1 SPKTLLMLPLGVCTV
16 TLQAAVPCVVTFA
29 SQTAGSNTPPI
40 VLLTKKVK
48 SVDWQSVVEVVE
60 GVVVVVDVVVE
71 VGGGVVVGVG
81 VVVVVD
87 VVVDVV
93 EVVVVVVEVVEV
105 VEVVVVLEE
114 VVVVVGGR
122 LVVLVMLVVVVVAGH
137 DGMRGRHRRI
147 YVSLSK
153 RGFVPLTAVALA
165 VARACPGLFL
175 PEHTSPMQAPFG
187 WRTCTMAAPA
197 STSSLQTGPRST
209 AGGRRVTLGGL

>member
-1 SPKTLLMLPLGVCTV
+1 GGSTPVQLVQVPRLESQLPLKTQFENPLIPMICHLSPKTLLMLPLGVCTV

-60 GVVVVVDVVVE
+60 VVVVVVDVVVDVVE
-71 VGGGVVVGVG
+71 V

-122 LVVLVMLVVVVVAGH
+122 LVVL
-137 DGMRGRHRRI
+137 
-147 YVSLSK
+147 
-153 RGFVPLTAVALA
+153 
-165 VARACPGLFL
+165 
-175 PEHTSPMQAPFG
+175 
-187 WRTCTMAAPA
+187 
-197 STSSLQTGPRST
+197 
-209 AGGRRVTLGGL
+209 

>member
-1 SPKTLLMLPLGVCTV
+1 MICHLSPKTLLMLPLGVCTV

-60 GVVVVVDVVVE
+60 V
-71 VGGGVVVGVG
+71 

-93 EVVVVVVEVVEV
+93 EVVVVVVVVVVDVVEV
-105 VEVVVVLEE
+105 VVVVVVLEE

-175 PEHTSPMQAPFG
+175 PEHTSPMQATFG
-187 WRTCTMAAPA
+187 W
-197 STSSLQTGPRST
+197 
-209 AGGRRVTLGGL
+209 